1 MEVNLSA
8 YMEENLSMYMAAKLS
23 MYMAKTFSSNIGR
36 ESFHVYGNNR
46 VYALKK
52 PKLCSIKTKIMR

>member
-8 YMEENLSMYMAAKLS
+8 YMEENLSMYIAA
-23 MYMAKTFSSNIGR
+23 TFSSNIGG
-36 ESFHVYGNNR
+36 ESFHIYGNNR

>member
-1 MEVNLSA
+1 MKANLSA
-8 YMEENLSMYMAAKLS
+8 YMAEKLLMYMAE
-23 MYMAKTFSSNIGR
+23 TFSANIGG
-36 ESFHVYGNNR
+36 ESFHVYENNR

>member
-1 MEVNLSA
+1 MKVNLSA
-8 YMEENLSMYMAAKLS
+8 YMEENLSMYMAE
-23 MYMAKTFSSNIGR
+23 TFSSNIGR
-36 ESFHVYGNNR
+36 ESFHVYENNR

>member
-1 MEVNLSA
+1 MYMKVNLSA
-8 YMEENLSMYMAAKLS
+8 YMEENLSMYMAE
-23 MYMAKTFSSNIGR
+23 TFSSNIGG
-36 ESFHVYGNNR
+36 ESFHVYENNR

>member
-1 MEVNLSA
+1 MYMKVNLPA
-8 YMEENLSMYMAAKLS
+8 YMAAKLS
-23 MYMAKTFSSNIGR
+23 MYMAETFSSNIGR
-36 ESFHVYGNNR
+36 ESFHVYENNR